1 MGMRGAGSA
10 GPSMEGLAPGN
21 HVAALAVSLALLIS
35 VTAIYTPFYSKKK
48 KMRRAV
54 HGGSGGRSSKA
65 NAVGFLCGKALNS
78 FSFFLS
84 ALRLPRE
91 EKRSRYLAHV
101 VRT

>member
-48 KMRRAV
+48 KDEE
-54 HGGSGGRSSKA
+54 GRSWGFWREVFKGECGRIFVWESSK
-65 NAVGFLCGKALNS
+65 
-78 FSFFLS
+78 
-84 ALRLPRE
+84 
-91 EKRSRYLAHV
+91 
-101 VRT
+101 